1 MEADRFQQNHV
12 YYIAGILCLV
22 LSLVLFAFS
31 FYILPYLAF
40 GWHYGVPEFIFVW
53 NITIQE
59 SYKLSQTEASWLL
72 FLALLFPAVIFAYIA
87 DVLSNRIDTAIHGP
101 SPQEEEKKLER
112 KKVGSQESRGLV
124 FKIIVIIILIFIAAQ
139 FFQWALSSSPY

>member
-1 MEADRFQQNHV
+1 M
-12 YYIAGILCLV
+12 
-22 LSLVLFAFS
+22 
-31 FYILPYLAF
+31 
-40 GWHYGVPEFIFVW
+40 PEFIFVW